1 MHSFVAFAD
10 AETVGE
16 ETMSLE
22 ERVLTIVILV
32 AVTFSSRAIPFL
44 LFSPGKPTPSYIK
57 YLGRVLPLAV
67 FGMLVVYCLK
77 DVEWMRGTHG
87 IPELIGI
94 GVTAL
99 IQIGSRQMIL
109 STAGGT
115 LFYMLLIHSL
125 Q

>member
-1 MHSFVAFAD
+1 MHYKLYAMMEVFFHLDRFFGGVSCNARIYHAENHCEMGKYEESGEKSDANGFFAF
-10 AETVGE
+10 
-16 ETMSLE
+16 
-22 ERVLTIVILV
+22 
-32 AVTFSSRAIPFL
+32 
-44 LFSPGKPTPSYIK
+44 
-57 YLGRVLPLAV
+57 AV

>member
-1 MHSFVAFAD
+1 MPGS
-10 AETVGE
+10 
-16 ETMSLE
+16 TMPKIIATWEST
-22 ERVLTIVILV
+22 RK
-32 AVTFSSRAIPFL
+32 AARNAMRMDF
-44 LFSPGKPTPSYIK
+44 
-57 YLGRVLPLAV
+57 LPLAV